1 MAKANYRIHTDSIK
15 ENLIPKDLP
24 KYKQGFTYAD
34 EADVL
39 NVALFGI
46 TAKQWRT
53 DHPDL
58 KGNMRDYAT
67 IEQLLVMANLES
79 VNAVLISQKIP
90 QQDRLVKLREIAVS
104 QLTSLTDN
112 KSVQDLID
120 LHSTLRLPNT

>member
-1 MAKANYRIHTDSIK
+1 
-15 ENLIPKDLP
+15 
-24 KYKQGFTYAD
+24 
-34 EADVL
+34 
-39 NVALFGI
+39 
-46 TAKQWRT
+46 
-53 DHPDL
+53 
-58 KGNMRDYAT
+58 MRDYAT